1 VVANDS
7 ADTARASIG
16 SQLAVGFAVI
26 GILTIL
32 LVSLPPIVLDI
43 GLAIN
48 LSTALLILLVALYL
62 RNPLDISSFPTIL
75 LLTTLYRLALNIA
88 STRLILLSGNQG
100 GSSAGAVIE
109 AFGDF
114 VVGGSYAVGIVIFLL
129 FVTINFVVITKGSGR
144 IAEVAARFTLDA
156 LPGKQM
162 SIDADLNAG
171 NIDEAEA
178 RRRREKIQK
187 EADFYGAMDGASK
200 FVRGD
205 AVAGVLITVIN
216 IVGGLVIGT
225 LQYDQSFAEAASTY
239 TLLTVGDG
247 LVSAIP
253 SLLISVGAGIIVTR
267 AGTTTDLADD
277 LRDQLWNNPIP
288 LGIAAG
294 ILGTLALIP
303 GLPHL
308 SFGLLAAGFGVG
320 AVRLRREH
328 EERDAKAALEKGDEP
343 EALPAPER
351 PADLLR
357 PPDLLELQVGFGLID
372 LVDPSKNGELL
383 QRIRMLRRDIT
394 TRMGFPVPLVHIRD
408 NLQLGAE
415 EYAIMVRGVRA
426 GGGRLIPDHELAIAP
441 PGGGPRLA
449 GIETRDPTF
458 GLPAFWIR
466 LEHKDQAQISGYTVV
481 DAASVVVTHLTEI
494 LRRSAPDL
502 LGRQHTQEM
511 LDAVATTQ
519 PKLVS
524 EVVPELIS
532 LGGVQ
537 KVLQNLLK
545 EGVPVR
551 DLPAILE
558 SLGDYAPKTK
568 DPELLTELTRERLA
582 SQISAELSVDGR
594 LKVLVL
600 SPDLERTISNSI
612 QRSEHGTLINLDPN
626 TIARIVGAVKEA
638 VEKVSILCP
647 DPPVLCSPDVRPHLR
662 RMVERVLPRCPVI
675 TANELA
681 PEMSVES
688 IGTIHATLG

>member
-1 VVANDS
+1 MVAQAQAEGTRS
-7 ADTARASIG
+7 HLG
-16 SQLAVGFAVI
+16 SQLGVGLGVI

-32 LVSLPPIVLDI
+32 LVSLPPFVLDL
-43 GLAIN
+43 GLSIN
-48 LSTALLILLVALYL
+48 LSTGLLILLVSLYL
-62 RNPLDISSFPTIL
+62 KNPLELSSFPTIL

-100 GSSAGAVIE
+100 GASAGSVIE

-171 NIDEAEA
+171 NIDETEA

-205 AVAGVLITVIN
+205 AIAGVIITLIN
-216 IVGGLVIGT
+216 IVGGLLIGT
-225 LQYDQSFAEAASTY
+225 LEYGLSFSDAASTY

-267 AGTTTDLADD
+267 AGTTTDLAQD
-277 LRDQLWNNPIP
+277 LTGQLWNNPIP

-294 ILGTLALIP
+294 ILGLLALVP

-308 SFGLLAAGFGVG
+308 AFGLLSAGFGVG
-320 AVRLRREH
+320 AFRLQRYQSEL
-328 EERDAKAALEKGDEP
+328 EEQEAPVEP
-343 EALPAPER
+343 EPLPAPER

-372 LVDPSKNGELL
+372 LVDPNKNGELL

-394 TRMGFPVPLVHIRD
+394 SRMGFPVPLVHIRD

-415 EYAIMVRGVRA
+415 EYAILVRGVRA
-426 GGGRLIPDHELAIAP
+426 GSGKLIPEHELAIAP
-441 PGGGPRLA
+441 PGGGARLPGVEA
-449 GIETRDPTF
+449 RDPTF

-466 LEHKDQAQISGYTVV
+466 REHKDQAQVAGYTVV
-481 DAASVVVTHLTEI
+481 DGASVVVTHLTEI
-494 LRRSAPDL
+494 LRRYAPDL

-511 LDAVATTQ
+511 LDAVASSQ

-524 EVVPELIS
+524 EVVPEVIS

-558 SLGDYAPKTK
+558 ALGDYAPKTK

-582 SQISAELSVDGR
+582 SQISAELSLDGR
-594 LKVLVL
+594 LQVLVL
-600 SPDLERTISNSI
+600 SPDLERTIGSSI
-612 QRSEHGTLINLDPN
+612 QRSEHGTLINLDPS

-662 RMVERVLPRCPVI
+662 RMIERVLPRCSVI

-688 IGTIHATLG
+688 IGMIQAG